1 MSIRLIQLL
10 EVSDEMRTSHVG
22 PRDFASAHP
31 SWEIEDGRLVVHRS
45 EHHTSRH
52 PPPAS
57 FLIRCAAAMTSQ
69 DVRSILNLPQAGP
82 SAPAPKKL
90 AKVARKPDGISR
102 ELYALIGDNAPS
114 LAEVQ
119 ASTAAVRYRDRPKLK
134 GKKVKW

>member
-1 MSIRLIQLL
+1 
-10 EVSDEMRTSHVG
+10 
-22 PRDFASAHP
+22 
-31 SWEIEDGRLVVHRS
+31 
-45 EHHTSRH
+45 
-52 PPPAS
+52 
-57 FLIRCAAAMTSQ
+57 MTSQ

-82 SAPAPKKL
+82 SSASAPKKL

-134 GKKVKW
+134 GKKVKWSVIPSPVKLTMQGVDRVHAARARGRAGRTPPRTLGARD

>member
-1 MSIRLIQLL
+1 
-10 EVSDEMRTSHVG
+10 
-22 PRDFASAHP
+22 
-31 SWEIEDGRLVVHRS
+31 
-45 EHHTSRH
+45 
-52 PPPAS
+52 
-57 FLIRCAAAMTSQ
+57 MTSQ

-82 SAPAPKKL
+82 SSAPAPKKL

-134 GKKVKW
+134 GKKVKWSVGSQWHVS